1 MESVEDW
8 LNSLK
13 ESDKLIVVE
22 GIKDKKVLE
31 DFGIVNIITLNKPM
45 YKLVED
51 IYETKKEVVILTDLD
66 KEGKYLYKKLKSDLQ
81 RFGIKIDNKF
91 REFLFRETKISNIE
105 SIRI

>member
-31 DFGIVNIITLNKPM
+31 NFGIVNIITLNKPM

-66 KEGKYLYKKLKSDLQ
+66 KEGEYLYKKLKSDLQ
-81 RFGIKIDNKF
+81 RFGVKIDNKF

>member
-1 MESVEDW
+1 VESVEDW

-66 KEGKYLYKKLKSDLQ
+66 KEGEYLYKKLKSDLQ
-81 RFGIKIDNKF
+81 RFGVKIDNKF

>member
-66 KEGKYLYKKLKSDLQ
+66 KEGEYLYKKLKSDLQ
-81 RFGIKIDNKF
+81 RFGVKIDNKF